1 MTKDA
6 SQTYT
11 IKGFEGCT
19 IKKVVLSMHSNSSKG
34 AGTFSLKAGTTEL
47 AAIKTAK
54 NFNQWYNNTD
64 YFSKPYKD
72 VTVSLTNDTYT
83 IKANEDVVI
92 VIKASVNS
100 LYCQSVTIEYEQ

>member
-1 MTKDA
+1 MKSNKDA
-6 SQTYT
+6 
-11 IKGFEGCT
+11 
-19 IKKVVLSMHSNSSKG
+19 G

-54 NFNQWYNNTD
+54 GFNQWYDNTA
-64 YFSKPYKD
+64 FSKSYKD
-72 VTVSLTNDTYT
+72 VTVSLTNDSYT

-92 VIKASVNS
+92 VIKASENS

>member
-1 MTKDA
+1 MIKDA

-19 IKKVVLSMHSNSSKG
+19 IKKVVLSMHSNSKQG
-34 AGTFSLKAGTTEL
+34 AGTFSLKVGTTEL

-54 NFNQWYNNTD
+54 NFNEWYDNTA
-64 YFSKPYKD
+64 FTTLYKD
-72 VTVSLTNDTYT
+72 VTVSLTNDSYT
-83 IKANEDVVI
+83 IKTNEDVVI